1 MLAAKAFNSGH
12 VSIST
17 WFAISILCCGV
28 SLEILKHLL
37 RVPNALR
44 LPEQPNAS
52 LQRGVCGNMRGVS
65 RGSSGKTQPAATVS
79 GHTQTC

>member
-37 RVPNALR
+37 RVPSALC
-44 LPEQPNAS
+44 LPNAS
-52 LQRGVCGNMRGVS
+52 LQRGVCGNTRGVG
-65 RGSSGKTQPAATVS
+65 RGSSGKTQPPATVS